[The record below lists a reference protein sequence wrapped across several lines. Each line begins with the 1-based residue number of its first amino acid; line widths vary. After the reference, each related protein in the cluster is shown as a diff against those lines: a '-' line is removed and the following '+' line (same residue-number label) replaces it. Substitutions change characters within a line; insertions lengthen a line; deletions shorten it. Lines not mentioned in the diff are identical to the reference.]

1 MDHHLADQFL
11 FLGRERLARLL
22 RPRSARGFGL
32 ARWDLDRLPRL
43 KPVARRCALSVHA
56 KLAGPRP
63 ARHDVE
69 RRRRQVAL
77 EPAVETDA
85 VVVLADSEGT
95 RFAHAAVLSRVCS
108 NSRTSAAG
116 SSGSVLLPAD
126 LPNGLYRRA
135 PSPPRSTNPGL
146 EVGRTA
152 GRPAPPVRARR
163 LQQPRR
169 RSPPAPCTARASSG
183 A

>member
-1 MDHHLADQFL
+1 MLGSLGSALRRKPRRLVEDEAVGVAMEHHLADQFL

-63 ARHDVE
+63 PRHDVE

-77 EPAVETDA
+77 KPAVETD
-85 VVVLADSEGT
+85 
-95 RFAHAAVLSRVCS
+95 
-108 NSRTSAAG
+108 
-116 SSGSVLLPAD
+116 
-126 LPNGLYRRA
+126 
-135 PSPPRSTNPGL
+135 
-146 EVGRTA
+146 
-152 GRPAPPVRARR
+152 
-163 LQQPRR
+163 
-169 RSPPAPCTARASSG
+169 
-183 A
+183 